1 MNLSITGHH
10 VDLTDPLRSYVA
22 DKMKRV
28 ERHFDHL
35 LDAHVVLTV
44 DKLKHT
50 AEATLRASGAD
61 LHAAASTQD
70 MYSSIDQLIDRL
82 DRQTRKH
89 KEMIRSHH
97 AREAQKGIHLPVVD
111 DT

>member
-22 DKMKRV
+22 EKMKKV

-44 DKLKHT
+44 DSKQKHK

-61 LHAAASTQD
+61 LHAAASSED

-89 KEMIRSHH
+89 KELVRNHH
-97 AREAQKGIHLPVVD
+97 AREAQKGIHLQ
-111 DT
+111 